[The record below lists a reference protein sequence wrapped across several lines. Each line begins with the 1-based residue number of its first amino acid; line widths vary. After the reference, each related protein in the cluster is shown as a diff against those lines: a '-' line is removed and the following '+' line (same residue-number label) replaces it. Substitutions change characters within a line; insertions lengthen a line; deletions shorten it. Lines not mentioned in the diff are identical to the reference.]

1 MLCLQCPT
9 NAEWI
14 DIANANP
21 ALILLDHAHCEKKA
35 AAFALALINRYPD
48 RTKLVNEMIGLA
60 SEELEHLALVMGE
73 LEKRSIVLTRD
84 KGNAYVQ
91 ALHTHVRPHE
101 PLRMM
106 DWLIIGAFIEARS
119 CERFSILA
127 EHAPTE
133 DMRSLYKSLLAS
145 EAGHYR
151 LYFDIA
157 REYFPEADVRARIKE
172 FGELEANITKSLTN
186 LPTMHG

>member
-14 DIANANP
+14 DVANAHP
-21 ALILLDHAHCEKKA
+21 EKILVDHAHCEKKA

-48 RTKLVNEMIGLA
+48 RTKLVREMIGLA
-60 SEELEHLALVMGE
+60 TEELEHLALVLNE
-73 LEKRSIVLTRD
+73 LELRSIVLSRD

-133 DMRSLYKSLLAS
+133 EMRVLYKSLLAS

-172 FGELEANITKSLTN
+172 FGEIEAAITQGLTN